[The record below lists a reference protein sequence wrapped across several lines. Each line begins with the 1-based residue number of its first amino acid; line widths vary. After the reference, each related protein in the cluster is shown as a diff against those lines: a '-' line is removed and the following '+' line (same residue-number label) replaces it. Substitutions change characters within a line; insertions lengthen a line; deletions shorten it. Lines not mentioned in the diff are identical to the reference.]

1 MSVAVGAA
9 DSGVEVCTM
18 SVTGRTVGIG
28 AVVLTISMTGGLTEP
43 SEDIWPESVRWG
55 MDEGGPEGL
64 EGEGGWEDVSLTQEV
79 ESDFGVTGGVGEC
92 LVGGLDEVLSTNS
105 SWQGME
111 EFVLEEG
118 GGSVKVL

>member
-43 SEDIWPESVRWG
+43 REDIWPESVHGWG

-64 EGEGGWEDVSLTQEV
+64 EGEGGQEDVSLTQEV

-92 LVGGLDEVLSTNS
+92 LVGELGVVLSTNS
-105 SWQGME
+105 SWQGM
-111 EFVLEEG
+111 
-118 GGSVKVL
+118 